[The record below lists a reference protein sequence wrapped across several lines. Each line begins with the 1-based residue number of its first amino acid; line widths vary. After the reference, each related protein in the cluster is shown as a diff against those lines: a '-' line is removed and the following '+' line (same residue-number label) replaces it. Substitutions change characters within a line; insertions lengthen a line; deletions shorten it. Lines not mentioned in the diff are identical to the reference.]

1 MCAAYTYLSLGCSK
15 AAELRM
21 LAYARSQVGKPFSNS
36 GMARSLFWPRTTDAR
51 SFFCAELVASILK
64 VGGLMSTDSNPGSAT
79 PTSLY
84 KMYSKGG
91 AVAANPYTLRAINSQ
106 AGGLSFNTI
115 GRLPGTA
122 SEKKPILSVARSAPS
137 GSARRSDSPPRAS
150 FKVLSPGASVS
161 KPGSSSQGLTL
172 TLNSLR

>member
-1 MCAAYTYLSLGCSK
+1 
-15 AAELRM
+15 
-21 LAYARSQVGKPFSNS
+21 
-36 GMARSLFWPRTTDAR
+36 
-51 SFFCAELVASILK
+51 
-64 VGGLMSTDSNPGSAT
+64 
-79 PTSLY
+79 
-84 KMYSKGG
+84 MYSKGG

-106 AGGLSFNTI
+106 TGGLSFSTI

-150 FKVLSPGASVS
+150 FKVLSAGAPVS